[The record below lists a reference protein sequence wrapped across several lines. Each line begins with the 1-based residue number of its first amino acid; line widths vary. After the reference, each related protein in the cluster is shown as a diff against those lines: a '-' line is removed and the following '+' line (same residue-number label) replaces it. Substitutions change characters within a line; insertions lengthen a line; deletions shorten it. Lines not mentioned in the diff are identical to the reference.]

1 VAGRER
7 PARRARR
14 LAMVALFEAEFPPQQ
29 AGRALERL
37 AADWEA
43 EPAVV
48 EHSRAIVSGVARHT
62 TELDAEIAA
71 RAPKIPVAE
80 LGRIERTILRSALFE
95 VLYSA
100 AIPSGTIRDA
110 VSLARTYAG
119 ESAARLVGGVL
130 RSVARPEPVRPEPEG
145 DEG

>member
-1 VAGRER
+1 MAARER
-7 PARRARR
+7 PARQARK

-29 AGRALERL
+29 AEAALDRL
-37 AADWEA
+37 AGEWGA
-43 EPAVV
+43 EPEVV
-48 EHSRAIVSGVARHT
+48 AHAREIVTGVRHHRSA
-62 TELDAEIAA
+62 LDAEIAT

-100 AIPSGTIRDA
+100 AIPSAGTIRDA

-119 ESAARLVGGVL
+119 ESAARLIGGVL
-130 RSVARPEPVRPEPEG
+130 RGVARPESEG

>member
-1 VAGRER
+1 
-7 PARRARR
+7 
-14 LAMVALFEAEFPPQQ
+14 MVALFEAEFPPQQ
-29 AGRALERL
+29 AAAAVERL
-37 AADWEA
+37 AAEWEA
-43 EPAVV
+43 SPDVV
-48 EHSRAIVSGVARHT
+48 EHARSIVAGVEGHAA
-62 TELDAEIAA
+62 ELDAEIAA

-95 VLYSA
+95 MLLFA
-100 AIPSGTIRDA
+100 ALPSGGVIRDA

-130 RSVARPEPVRPEPEG
+130 RGVPRPEPVRPEPEG

>member
-1 VAGRER
+1 M
-7 PARRARR
+7 
-14 LAMVALFEAEFPPQQ
+14 LALFEAEFPPQQ
-29 AGRALERL
+29 APAAVERL
-37 AADWEA
+37 AAEWEVA
-43 EPAVV
+43 SEVADQA
-48 EHSRAIVSGVARHT
+48 RAIVVGVEAH
-62 TELDAEIAA
+62 LADLYAEIAR

-100 AIPSGTIRDA
+100 ALPSGAVTRDA

-130 RSVARPEPVRPEPEG
+130 RGVPRPEPVRPEPEG

>member
-1 VAGRER
+1 M
-7 PARRARR
+7 
-14 LAMVALFEAEFPPQQ
+14 LALFEAEFPPQQ
-29 AGRALERL
+29 AAAAVERL
-37 AADWEA
+37 AAEWEA
-43 EPAVV
+43 TPEVAD
-48 EHSRAIVSGVARHT
+48 HARAIVSGVTGRT
-62 TELDAEIAA
+62 RELDAEIAT

-100 AIPSGTIRDA
+100 ALPSGGVIRDA

-130 RSVARPEPVRPEPEG
+130 RSVPRPEPARPESEG

>member
-1 VAGRER
+1 M
-7 PARRARR
+7 
-14 LAMVALFEAEFPPQQ
+14 LALFEAEFPPQQ
-29 AGRALERL
+29 APAAVERL
-37 AADWEA
+37 ATDWNA
-43 EPAVV
+43 GPDVTDHA
-48 EHSRAIVSGVARHT
+48 RAIVAGVERHVA
-62 TELDAEIAA
+62 ELDAEIAN

-100 AIPSGTIRDA
+100 ALPTGGVIRDA

-130 RSVARPEPVRPEPEG
+130 RGVPRPGPVRPEPEG

>member
-1 VAGRER
+1 
-7 PARRARR
+7 
-14 LAMVALFEAEFPPQQ
+14 
-29 AGRALERL
+29 
-37 AADWEA
+37 
-43 EPAVV
+43 
-48 EHSRAIVSGVARHT
+48 VSGVTGRT
-62 TELDAEIAA
+62 RELDAEIAT

-100 AIPSGTIRDA
+100 ALPSGGVIRDA

-130 RSVARPEPVRPEPEG
+130 RSVPRPEPARPESEG

>member
-1 VAGRER
+1 M
-7 PARRARR
+7 
-14 LAMVALFEAEFPPQQ
+14 LALFEAEFPPQQ

-37 AADWEA
+37 ASEWEVDAAVA
-43 EPAVV
+43 EHA
-48 EHSRAIVSGVARHT
+48 RAIVGVTAHARA
-62 TELDAEIAA
+62 LDAEIAT
-71 RAPKIPVAE
+71 RAPRIPVAE

-100 AIPSGTIRDA
+100 AFPSAGTIRDA

-119 ESAARLVGGVL
+119 EAAARLVGGVL
-130 RSVARPEPVRPEPEG
+130 RGAARLESEG

>member
-1 VAGRER
+1 
-7 PARRARR
+7 
-14 LAMVALFEAEFPPQQ
+14 MVALFEAVFPPQK
-29 AGRALERL
+29 ARVALERL
-37 AADWEA
+37 GAEWEA
-43 EPAVV
+43 EPEVLDQA
-48 EHSRAIVSGVARHT
+48 RAIVAGVARHAA
-62 TELDAEIAA
+62 ELDAEIVT

-100 AIPSGTIRDA
+100 AIPSGIIRDA

-130 RSVARPEPVRPEPEG
+130 RGVARPESVRPEPEG